1 MSKET
6 EQKAGNVLAFM
17 VLAALVFLGFQY
29 PSAAKWLLLG
39 LCTTKIIGIIAK
51 GEANG

>member
-6 EQKAGNVLAFM
+6 EQKASSVLAFM

-51 GEANG
+51 GGG